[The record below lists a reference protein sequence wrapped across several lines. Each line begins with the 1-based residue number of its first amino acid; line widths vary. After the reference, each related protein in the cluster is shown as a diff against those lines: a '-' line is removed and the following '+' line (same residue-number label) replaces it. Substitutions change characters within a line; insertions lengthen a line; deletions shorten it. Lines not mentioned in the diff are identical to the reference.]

1 MARPQEHPA
10 HGQVHRAG
18 AGQVQKLLARLGSRF
33 PLIVCDASFSRRIT
47 RLRFRGF
54 QVCAKDLRA
63 LPVHPEP
70 AVSWHSGF
78 REGSPMLDVGRR
90 QFITLLSGAAAWP
103 LVARAQQPAMP
114 VIGFL
119 YAGSLQPIEAY
130 GAAAFRKG
138 LSEMGYVEGRNVV
151 IEYRSAQNENKGLSE
166 LATDLVR
173 RRVAV
178 IATPGSPDAAVAAK
192 LATTTIPIVF
202 GTGSDPVKEG
212 LVTSLNRPGG
222 NITGVSTM
230 NQELGPKRLG
240 LLVELMPGATR
251 FAALVNPNSPNTEAF
266 ITDLRAAAAILG
278 LQVETL
284 MAKTNLDIDANFASL
299 RQKRVEAL
307 LISSGPPFGQRRAQL
322 ATLAARHKVPTIY
335 PDRMYAEA
343 GGLMSYGS
351 NVMDMYRQAGIYTGR
366 ILKGENPAEMPVIQ
380 AAKFEFIIN
389 IHTAKLLGLDV
400 PATLLARADE
410 VIE

>member
-1 MARPQEHPA
+1 MLDTKRREVIALL
-10 HGQVHRAG
+10 G
-18 AGQVQKLLARLGSRF
+18 AGGLLLAVK
-33 PLIVCDASFSRRIT
+33 IRR
-47 RLRFRGF
+47 
-54 QVCAKDLRA
+54 
-63 LPVHPEP
+63 
-70 AVSWHSGF
+70 
-78 REGSPMLDVGRR
+78 
-90 QFITLLSGAAAWP
+90 
-103 LVARAQQPAMP
+103 ARAQQPAMP
-114 VIGFL
+114 VVGFL
-119 YAGSLQPIEAY
+119 YDGSLQPIEAY

-151 IEYRSAQNENKGLSE
+151 IEYRSAQNENKGLPE
-166 LATDLVR
+166 LVTDLVR

-178 IATPGSPDAAVAAK
+178 IATPGSSDAAVAAK
-192 LATTTIPIVF
+192 FATTTIPIVF

-251 FAALVNPNSPNTEAF
+251 FAALVNPTSPNTEAF

-299 RQKRVEAL
+299 GQKRIEAL
-307 LISSGPPFGQRRAQL
+307 LVSPGPPFGQRRAQL
-322 ATLAARHKVPTIY
+322 ATLAARHGVPTIY

-351 NVMDMYRQAGIYTGR
+351 NVTEMYRQAGIYTGR

-410 VIE
+410 VID